1 MPAFA
6 AWDDEAHTIMLH
18 TLTDPLEADD
28 ATQCMRRMFAMIA
41 AEDHIV
47 DVIVDRT
54 QRKGIVPHAIRIM
67 REEVESYAPPNY
79 RNMVMATRDHAIRL
93 LYSSARRVLPRIMG
107 NLYFTTTVAEAR
119 QKIAELRAKE
129 LESQQAR
136 AGR

>member
-1 MPAFA
+1 MPAYA
-6 AWDDEAHTIMLH
+6 VWDDEAHTIMLH

-28 ATQCMRRMFAMIA
+28 ATQCMRRMFAMIGK
-41 AEDHIV
+41 EDHPV
-47 DVIVDRT
+47 DMIVDRT

-79 RNMVMATRDHAIRL
+79 RFMVMATRDHAIRL

-107 NLYFTTTVAEAR
+107 NLHFASTVAEAR
-119 QKIAELRAKE
+119 QKIAELRVRE
-129 LESQQAR
+129 LEKQQVR